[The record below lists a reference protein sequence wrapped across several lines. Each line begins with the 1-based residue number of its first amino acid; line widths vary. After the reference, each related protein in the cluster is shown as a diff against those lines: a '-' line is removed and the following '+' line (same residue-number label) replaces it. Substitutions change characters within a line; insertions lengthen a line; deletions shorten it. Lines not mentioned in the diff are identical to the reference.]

1 MNPNLIIEITR
12 DGDRL
17 FSQPVMVTPPQ
28 PGMTLPKLEL
38 FAEGEKNFFHKTV
51 DGQIAFETGSDGR
64 ATGLVIYRPGRDK
77 TSASRFP

>member
-12 DGDRL
+12 AGDRL
-17 FSQPVMVTPPQ
+17 FSQPVMVSPPQ

-64 ATGLVIYRPGRDK
+64 ATDLVIHRPGRDK
-77 TSASRFP
+77 TSASRLP